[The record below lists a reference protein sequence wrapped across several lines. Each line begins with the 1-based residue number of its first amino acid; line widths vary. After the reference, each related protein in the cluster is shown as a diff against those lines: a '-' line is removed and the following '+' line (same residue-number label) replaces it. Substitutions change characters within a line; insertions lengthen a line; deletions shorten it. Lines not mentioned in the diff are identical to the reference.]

1 MADLLEQ
8 PPEVLQQQQQQQQQ
22 EAGKEREVG
31 VEVDMAA
38 PVTAWDIERAG
49 GLGARDDIASPL
61 PVAMDA
67 TDLEEAINA
76 ELYPE
81 LAESEEEARMGGAA
95 EPLGGAPLGGS
106 FDPVAAA
113 DPEEARRQLE
123 SRFVHAGQGRGQ
135 GGEGG
140 GEG

>member
-1 MADLLEQ
+1 MAEVQEQQPLE
-8 PPEVLQQQQQQQQQ
+8 LQQQEQQREEE

-31 VEVDMAA
+31 VEVDMTA

-67 TDLEEAINA
+67 TDLEESINA

-81 LAESEEEARMGGAA
+81 LAESEEEARIGSTEPSAA
-95 EPLGGAPLGGS
+95 HVGGS
-106 FDPVAAA
+106 FDAA

-123 SRFVHAGQGRGQ
+123 SRFVHAGQG
-135 GGEGG
+135 GG
-140 GEG
+140 GVAGGDGTE

>member
-1 MADLLEQ
+1 MAEVQEQQPLE
-8 PPEVLQQQQQQQQQ
+8 LQQQEQQREEE

-31 VEVDMAA
+31 VEVDMTA

-67 TDLEEAINA
+67 TDLEESINA

-81 LAESEEEARMGGAA
+81 LAGADVARESEEEARIGGTEPSAA
-95 EPLGGAPLGGS
+95 HVGGS
-106 FDPVAAA
+106 FDAAAAA

-123 SRFVHAGQGRGQ
+123 SRFVHAGQG
-135 GGEGG
+135 GG
-140 GEG
+140 GV